1 MELSGFGAL
10 GTWRKRV
17 ARTPLTAEE
26 ALKHLLLSVDV
37 DILYRCFI
45 GCKLYMPDK
54 HRSRM
59 DSSQTAASW
68 NSCHYYP

>member
-17 ARTPLTAEE
+17 FRAPLTAEE

-37 DILYRCFI
+37 DTLYRCFTCCNTYTLATVNPA
-45 GCKLYMPDK
+45 CK
-54 HRSRM
+54 
-59 DSSQTAASW
+59 
-68 NSCHYYP
+68 

>member
-17 ARTPLTAEE
+17 ARAPLTAED

-37 DILYRCFI
+37 DVLYRCAA
-45 GCKLYMPDK
+45 CCNLYIFAYMAPVYTYDLRMPP
-54 HRSRM
+54 M
-59 DSSQTAASW
+59 I
-68 NSCHYYP
+68 